1 MRPILPDPHRPLLAR
16 GQAPGA
22 LAGAVA
28 LLATLAACGGG
39 SSGSSAAP
47 AAPPSYQLTVLVANQ
62 AGMGT
67 ANTDPNLVNPWG
79 LAYGPA
85 TDFWVADQA
94 TATTTVYDG
103 LGHPPS
109 PALVVADPA
118 LAGAPLGGPTGVVF
132 NGSTGFL
139 GDEFI
144 LASLDGTLS
153 GWSAS
158 AGATAVR
165 RVNNAGSQAVYT
177 GLATGTSGTAT
188 YLYAANFNGGSI
200 DVFDATYAP
209 VNLGAGAWVD
219 PALPAGYAPF
229 NVQLLAGKLY
239 VTYAKHDPPAMRE
252 TVGAGLGVVDI
263 FNTDGSFV
271 RRVAS
276 GGVLNAPWGVAL
288 APAGF
293 GPFGGALLV
302 GNFGD
307 GRITAFDPTTGA
319 QLGQLSGANGA
330 PLVVS
335 GLWGMVFG
343 NDTSAGKSSQLYV
356 AAGPSAQAHGIF
368 GTVSYGAAGT
378 GGGGTGGGGYGY

>member
-1 MRPILPDPHRPLLAR
+1 MRSVLPESTWPAQGLRPVLSV
-16 GQAPGA
+16 GA
-22 LAGAVA
+22 AA

-39 SSGSSAAP
+39 SSGGSAAP
-47 AAPPSYQLTVLVANQ
+47 AAPPSYQLTVLVADQ
-62 AGMGT
+62 AGMGAT
-67 ANTDPNLVNPWG
+67 TTDPKLVNPWG

-85 TDFWVADQA
+85 TAFWVADQGTA
-94 TATTTVYDG
+94 TATVYDG
-103 LGHPPS
+103 LGHPPV

-118 LAGAPLGGPTGVVF
+118 LAGATMGGPTGMVF
-132 NGSTGFL
+132 NGSAGFL

-144 LASLDGTLS
+144 LASLDGTLG
-153 GWSAS
+153 GWSSS

-165 RVNNAGSQAVYT
+165 RVNNAGAQAVYT
-177 GLATGTSGTAT
+177 GLALGTSGTAT

-200 DVFDATYAP
+200 DVFDTAYAP

-219 PALPAGYAPF
+219 PTLPAGYAPF

-252 TVGAGLGVVDI
+252 TVGAGLGVVDV

-271 RRVAS
+271 RRVAA
-276 GGVLNAPWGVAL
+276 GGVLNAPWGLAL

-307 GRITAFDPTTGA
+307 GRITAFDAGTGA
-319 QLGQLSGANGA
+319 QLGQLSGAGGA
-330 PLVVS
+330 PLVIS

-343 NDTSAGKSSQLYV
+343 NDASAGKSTQLYV
-356 AAGPSAQAHGIF
+356 AAGPSAQAHGLF
-368 GTVSYGAAGT
+368 GTVSYGSVST
-378 GGGGTGGGGYGY
+378 GGGTGGGGY